1 MRVASSRSSSIAR
14 SQAHRALAAPQSVK
28 LYCRSMSTPPS
39 LTASSPSAAAVRLTT
54 RGSSF
59 RVEFLRPPALI
70 SPRGAQG
77 VKRRI

>member
-1 MRVASSRSSSIAR
+1 
-14 SQAHRALAAPQSVK
+14 
-28 LYCRSMSTPPS
+28 MSTPPS